1 MAPSGKKKK
10 ILLSIMEAICLH
22 VHPVTKPQPP
32 HAHTDFPGPG
42 RNNQHMRGKGRTP
55 RLPLDQHQYT
65 HSCYFGNIWV
75 YLTEHFMH
83 SSSTC
88 IATNKGFS
96 NAGMYKYSFSH
107 RDIVIQFKCL
117 ELQLLKWLLF
127 TLLLQLLYRF
137 LYTKL
142 LDNKILGFFMEI
154 MKNLFSWEFHL

>member
-1 MAPSGKKKK
+1 MFLGLILAGRCAPTNPSPRAMGPGPSRLPHACLLLQLKDVAAWHLQEKKKL
-10 ILLSIMEAICLH
+10 LLSIMEAICLH

-96 NAGMYKYSFSH
+96 NAGMYKYRLSH

-117 ELQLLKWLLF
+117 ELQLLK
-127 TLLLQLLYRF
+127 
-137 LYTKL
+137 
-142 LDNKILGFFMEI
+142 
-154 MKNLFSWEFHL
+154 

>member
-1 MAPSGKKKK
+1 MHQPTPALEQWGRVLPVCPMLVFSYNSKMLLHGTFRKKKK
-10 ILLSIMEAICLH
+10 RLLSIMEAICLH

-117 ELQLLKWLLF
+117 ELQLLK
-127 TLLLQLLYRF
+127 
-137 LYTKL
+137 
-142 LDNKILGFFMEI
+142 
-154 MKNLFSWEFHL
+154 